1 MKNKL
6 LNNLGIKILSA
17 LAAVIIWVLVVN
29 VDDYKVTKTIT
40 DIPITVVNE
49 DAITQQ
55 DRVFE
60 LDGDGTVD
68 IIVKG
73 RRSLVEG
80 LESGDF
86 IATADMSQLSL
97 TNAVQV
103 QVKQVNASGKRQLSI
118 TCPND
123 MVNVSLEKSLEK
135 QINITVR
142 TEGEPAKG
150 YAIGSKT
157 TTPNM
162 ITVSGA
168 QSVIKRIQSVQV
180 TVDVTGASSDIST
193 VADLIFLNSDG
204 ERVST
209 QKLDTNIETVNTTVE
224 ILQTKEIPV
233 TVQTSGIVADG
244 YGIAGV
250 DYQPTSITV
259 AGKKDALDKLD
270 GLDIH
275 NISVSGLTENKEFT
289 IEVANYLPTG
299 VQTTEDMDQIMIQV
313 VVEPIVE
320 RDIVLAPSD
329 ITMVGQSDMYTY
341 SFADASATLA
351 GKVIAAHVTGV
362 QSVVEAMTA
371 ADLACSMD
379 VSNLSTGEHN
389 VKLTYTTPERCT
401 IKMAKKLR
409 VSIQTKSTVTQ

>member
-1 MKNKL
+1 MRNKL

-49 DAITQQ
+49 DAITEL
-55 DRVFE
+55 DRVYE

-80 LESGDF
+80 LEAGDF
-86 IATADMSQLSL
+86 IATADLSQLSL

-103 QVKQVNASGKRQLSI
+103 HVKQLNASGKRQLSI

-150 YAIGSKT
+150 YAIGTKT

-168 QSVIKRIQSVQV
+168 ESVIKRIQSVQV
-180 TVDVTGASSDIST
+180 TVDVSGAKSDIST
-193 VADLIFLNSDG
+193 VADLVFLNSDG
-204 ERVST
+204 ERVNI
-209 QKLDTNIETVNTTVE
+209 QKLNTNVETVNTTVE
-224 ILQTKEIPV
+224 ILQTREIPV

-250 DYQPTSITV
+250 EYQPTTITV
-259 AGKKDALDKLD
+259 AGKKDALDKLE
-270 GLDIH
+270 GLEIR
-275 NISVSGLTENKEFT
+275 NVNVSGLTENKEFT

-299 VQTTEDMDQIMIQV
+299 VQPVEDMDQIMVQV
-313 VVEPIVE
+313 LVEPIVE
-320 RDIVLAPSD
+320 RDIVLSPSD
-329 ITMVGQSDMYTY
+329 ITMNGQDDIYMY
-341 SFADASATLA
+341 SFADTSATLT
-351 GKVIAAHVTGV
+351 GKVVAAHVTGI
-362 QSVVEAMTA
+362 QSVVEALMA
-371 ADLACSMD
+371 SDLACAID
-379 VSNLSTGEHN
+379 VSGLTVGEHN

-401 IKMAKKLR
+401 VKIAKKLR
-409 VSIQTKSTVTQ
+409 VVVQTKSTVTQ